1 MTDERTA
8 PDAAQGEEGDVDA
21 HLLKES
27 MALGLTAGAIFAG
40 QAQAKVEPAP
50 EGLSDQ
56 AALVASTNQPTGQAK
71 ASARKARQ
79 SIVQARPKPPLE
91 P

>member
-1 MTDERTA
+1 MTDHRI
-8 PDAAQGEEGDVDA
+8 PDDVRQGDEEDVDA
-21 HLLKES
+21 HLLKEGI
-27 MALGLTAGAIFAG
+27 ALGLSAGAIFAG

-56 AALVASTNQPTGQAK
+56 LVLVSSTSQPTGQAK
-71 ASARKARQ
+71 PAKKAKPAKRQ
-79 SIVQARPKPPLE
+79 VRPKPPLE

>member
-1 MTDERTA
+1 MTDHRV
-8 PDAAQGEEGDVDA
+8 PDDVRQGDEEDVDA
-21 HLLKES
+21 HLLKEGIT
-27 MALGLTAGAIFAG
+27 LGLSAGAIFAG

-56 AALVASTNQPTGQAK
+56 LVLVSSTSQPTGQAK
-71 ASARKARQ
+71 PAKKAKPAKRQ
-79 SIVQARPKPPLE
+79 VRPKPPLE